1 MRVAFAVALLAT
13 GFAAAASMQPAA
25 AGSKAPAMHSSPTPS
40 PSSTSSSSS
49 ATPSSSSP
57 SGASG
62 PVVKMTLS
70 DALSLAATNNLTYQ
84 AALADQKAAAARVVA
99 AGAGRVPSL
108 TVSAARQH
116 TESAGAFVFPSPAG
130 PVKFPISATNY
141 NSISETLQ
149 WAIYTGGAIEAEI
162 GEAAAGFA
170 AAQNGVASTRADVIG
185 DTTSAYFALL
195 AAQRRAAIA
204 DQAVAVARDDEKL
217 AEQLFDAGTAA
228 RADVLREQV
237 TLANVQVQAV
247 QADNEAAIDNANLAN
262 SLNIDLGSSI
272 EPTEN
277 VNAAVPTFAL
287 DDVLN
292 DARTKRPEIAASQEA
307 VTIAADAVT
316 AARAGTLPTL
326 ALEVQNAGQ
335 TPNFENI
342 KQPQLSETLSV
353 AWKLFDGGMTHGQVA
368 EAQAE
373 VDKAQINLK
382 QLENGVDLEARR
394 AYFNYVAAR
403 AQLAAAKSAQQSA
416 DEDLRVTR
424 IRFRA
429 GVGTSLELSDSLLAD
444 TQAQSQYV
452 TAQAGLQ
459 SALVSLKRAAGLL

>member
-1 MRVAFAVALLAT
+1 MRVALAVAL
-13 GFAAAASMQPAA
+13 FAAGAAFASPHVARAALAASSASSP
-25 AGSKAPAMHSSPTPS
+25 APASSPA
-40 PSSTSSSSS
+40 S
-49 ATPSSSSP
+49 APASA
-57 SGASG
+57 SGPNG
-62 PVVKMTLS
+62 PVVKMTLA

-84 AALADQKAAAARVVA
+84 AAVADEKAAAARVIA
-99 AGAGRVPSL
+99 AGAGRIPSL
-108 TVSAARQH
+108 SVSAAREH

-130 PVKFPISATNY
+130 PLRIPISATDY
-141 NSISETLQ
+141 NNLSETLQ
-149 WAIYTGGAIEAEI
+149 WAIYTGGAVEAQV

-170 AAQNGVASTRADVIG
+170 SAQNGVAATRADVIN
-185 DTTSAYFALL
+185 DTTSAYYTLL

-204 DQAVAVARDDEKL
+204 DQAVVVAREDEKL
-217 AEQLFDAGTAA
+217 AQQLFDAGTAA

-237 TLANVQVQAV
+237 TLANAQVQAV
-247 QADNEAAIDNANLAN
+247 QADNEAALDNAALAN

-272 EPTEN
+272 QPTESLN
-277 VNAAVPTFAL
+277 GPAPSFAL
-287 DDVLN
+287 ADVLA
-292 DARTKRPEIAASQEA
+292 DARAKRPELAASQDA
-307 VTIAADAVT
+307 VTIAADAVR

-326 ALEVQNAGQ
+326 ALQVQNAGL

-342 KQPQLSETLSV
+342 KQPQLSETLSIT
-353 AWKLFDGGMTHGQVA
+353 WKLFDGGMTHGEVA
-368 EAQAE
+368 QAQAE

-382 QLENGVDLEARR
+382 ELENGVDLEARR
-394 AYFNYVAAR
+394 AYLNYVAAQ

-452 TAQAGLQ
+452 TAQATLQ
-459 SALVSLKRAAGLL
+459 SALVTLKRAAGLL